1 MVGFIAEFYLPEHEA
16 DLSDLARRAE
26 AAASEVNRRGSAVR
40 FVRAMYAA
48 ADESCFVVY
57 EADSAGAVLAAGQAA
72 GIAFDWV
79 AQITASEAG

>member
-1 MVGFIAEFYLPEHEA
+1 MGYLAEFYLPEHEA
-16 DLSDLARRAE
+16 DLADLARRAS
-26 AAASEVNRRGSAVR
+26 AAASEVNSRGSAVT

-48 ADESCFVVY
+48 ADESCFVLY

-79 AQITASEAG
+79 AQITASDAG